1 MAEERIAHAHE
12 KPGQEIEGM
21 DARTVKA
28 IALGV
33 PDQTEGGEGLQDAQD
48 KLYAYWK
55 GQGVEKVMVESG
67 SCTRCGLNPEPM
79 GIQRLVGPKG
89 MSKQPSGRMERFDKA
104 YFPFIVTKALFEQGA
119 SCTRC
124 GGKLKFEWRPVT
136 PEEDW

>member
-1 MAEERIAHAHE
+1 MSEERIAHAHE

-21 DARTVKA
+21 EPRTVKA
-28 IALGV
+28 IARRV
-33 PDQTEGGEGLQDAQD
+33 PDQTGGGEALQDAEG

-55 GQGVEKVMVESG
+55 GQGVQKVMVESG
-67 SCTRCGLNPEPM
+67 SCTRCGSNPEPM

-89 MSKQPSGRMERFDKA
+89 MTKLPSGRIERFDEA
-104 YFPFIVTKALFEQGA
+104 DFPFIVTKALFDQGA

-124 GGKLKFEWRPVT
+124 GGKLEFKWRPVT

>member
-1 MAEERIAHAHE
+1 MAEERIAHAHA
-12 KPGQEIEGM
+12 KVGAEIEEM

-33 PDQTEGGEGLQDAQD
+33 PDQSEGGEGLQDAQD

-55 GQGVEKVMVESG
+55 GQGVEKVMLEDG
-67 SCTRCGLNPEPM
+67 GCTRCGQTAEPM

-89 MSKQPSGRMERFDKA
+89 MSKQPSGRIERYDVA

-119 SCTRC
+119 TCQRC
-124 GGKLKFEWRPVT
+124 GGRLVFKWRPLT
-136 PEEDW
+136 PEENC